1 MFLRRVS
8 ESETTQR
15 IELLDAF
22 CRLFARH
29 WSDPD
34 ASALLS
40 LPQAIQLIGF
50 SMLEPALLSFVLFL
64 VLSFLPFCLFVRLF
78 SIEGPQDAVKS
89 SVLSLLHALF
99 ELLDVY
105 TTRLAK
111 DRAVRRLVY
120 RICLQLDALG
130 FHDSVSIASSQR
142 RATLRAVFELL
153 SIPFNRK
160 LVARLSSA
168 SESKAAMSQSEANR
182 SESEAN
188 RSESEAI
195 LGESEFNQNE
205 SEVIR
210 NESKVIR
217 NESKVIRNESKVS
230 ESESLAM
237 KSEFSIA
244 QSEFKAALSESPV
257 GSAANSR
264 RSSFARAQ
272 RAEFDAEWMRNC
284 GEAAK
289 VRLRETEEAEERA
302 PRGKKTAGRARRRE
316 SRGEEAGRAKTRA
329 KAGRWSESPRAAS
342 EPTKRWSEKSNR
354 LSEKLSE
361 KMSESSN
368 RWSESS
374 KLLSESS
381 KQLSE
386 SSKQL
391 SEKLSEKSNPLN
403 EKSNRL
409 SEKLSESSK
418 QLSESSKHLN
428 EPSGEPSTEKL
439 DASPDS
445 KEKSIESKSN
455 STDSPSK
462 PQTETPCFCYQ
473 VERDPDALPNP
484 SARFHYQV
492 DGYSC
497 QCDDCVQNP
506 IELFDTF
513 DPNYENYVSS
523 EEIESFLLYMEF
535 LLLIVKKPNDCFE
548 QSFGSHLS
556 EMSCRYRVL

>member
-386 SSKQL
+386 SSK
-391 SEKLSEKSNPLN
+391 
-403 EKSNRL
+403 
-409 SEKLSESSK
+409 
-418 QLSESSKHLN
+418 HLN

>member
-1 MFLRRVS
+1 MRASVAAGNSARFPFSERVSASRLGERNDAANRFVGRVLSAVRAPLVGSRRVRS
-8 ESETTQR
+8 SLSAAGDSADR
-15 IELLDAF
+15 VFDAGACAAF
-22 CRLFARH
+22 LCVVSRALF
-29 WSDPD
+29 S
-34 ASALLS
+34 
-40 LPQAIQLIGF
+40 
-50 SMLEPALLSFVLFL
+50 
-64 VLSFLPFCLFVRLF
+64 PFLFVCSSF

-168 SESKAAMSQSEANR
+168 SESKAAMSQSEAK
-182 SESEAN
+182 

-195 LGESEFNQNE
+195 LGESE
-205 SEVIR
+205 
-210 NESKVIR
+210 VIR

-230 ESESLAM
+230 ESESMAM

-329 KAGRWSESPRAAS
+329 KTGRWSESPRAAS

-354 LSEKLSE
+354 LSE
-361 KMSESSN
+361 
-368 RWSESS
+368 SS
-374 KLLSESS
+374 KL
-381 KQLSE
+381 LSE

-391 SEKLSEKSNPLN
+391 SEKLSEKSNQLN

-418 QLSESSKHLN
+418 HLSESSKQLSESSKQLN

-484 SARFHYQV
+484 SSRFHYQV

>member
-15 IELLDAF
+15 IDLLDAF

-29 WSDPD
+29 WADPN

-182 SESEAN
+182 N
-188 RSESEAI
+188 ESEAI
-195 LGESEFNQNE
+195 LGESK
-205 SEVIR
+205 VIQS
-210 NESKVIR
+210 ESKVA
-217 NESKVIRNESKVS
+217 NS
-230 ESESLAM
+230 ESMGIKSESMATN
-237 KSEFSIA
+237 SEFSIA
-244 QSEFKAALSESPV
+244 QSELKAALSDSPV

-272 RAEFDAEWMRNC
+272 RAKFDAEWMRNC

-329 KAGRWSESPRAAS
+329 KTGRWSESPRAAS

-354 LSEKLSE
+354 LSE
-361 KMSESSN
+361 
-368 RWSESS
+368 SS
-374 KLLSESS
+374 KL
-381 KQLSE
+381 LSE

-391 SEKLSEKSNPLN
+391 SEKLSEKSNQLN

-418 QLSESSKHLN
+418 HLSESSKQLSESSKHLS

>member
-1 MFLRRVS
+1 MRASVAAGNSARFPFSERVSASRLGERNDAANRFVGRVLSAVRAPLVGSRRVRS
-8 ESETTQR
+8 SLSAAGDSADR
-15 IELLDAF
+15 VFDAGACAAF
-22 CRLFARH
+22 LCVVSRALF
-29 WSDPD
+29 S
-34 ASALLS
+34 
-40 LPQAIQLIGF
+40 
-50 SMLEPALLSFVLFL
+50 
-64 VLSFLPFCLFVRLF
+64 PFLFVCSSF

-182 SESEAN
+182 SESK
-188 RSESEAI
+188 AI
-195 LGESEFNQNE
+195 LSESEFNQ
-205 SEVIR
+205 S
-210 NESKVIR
+210 
-217 NESKVIRNESKVS
+217 ESKVIRNESKVS
-230 ESESLAM
+230 ESESEFL
-237 KSEFSIA
+237 KSESKVAKSESMAIKSKFSIA

-374 KLLSESS
+374 K
-381 KQLSE
+381 Q
-386 SSKQL
+386 
-391 SEKLSEKSNPLN
+391 LSEKSNQLN

-418 QLSESSKHLN
+418 HLSESSKHLS

-556 EMSCRYRVL
+556 EMSYRYRVL